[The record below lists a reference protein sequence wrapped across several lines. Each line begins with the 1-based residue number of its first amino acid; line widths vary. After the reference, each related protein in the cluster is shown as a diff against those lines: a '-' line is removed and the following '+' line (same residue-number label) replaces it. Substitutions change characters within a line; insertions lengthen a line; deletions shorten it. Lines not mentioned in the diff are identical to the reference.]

1 MSWYIVRT
9 TTTRKQIRVEIIIP
23 LNYNNGKPIPDR
35 TLTKVYDI
43 IQEKFG
49 GLSKESS
56 VIYGNWR
63 DPATKK
69 VYNDINRKIWI
80 DCDATMWNIRYLKR
94 LRTRLKRILKQEA
107 IYIKILKIQDLEDIE
122 DFSFLA

>member
-49 GLSKESS
+49 AISKESS
-56 VIYGNWR
+56 VIYGNWQ
-63 DPATKK
+63 DPKS
-69 VYNDINRKIWI
+69 KIWYSDTNRRI
-80 DCDATMWNIRYLKR
+80 WVDCDYTFSNIRYLKE
-94 LRTRLKRILKQEA
+94 LKKRLKRLLKQYDN
-107 IYIKILKIQDLEDIE
+107 YITTTPITVLKD
-122 DFSFLA
+122 